1 MKSIILL
8 MASSGIRIGVI
19 PLLRLRNVEKV
30 DSVYKIIV
38 YEGTNEQYIPCV
50 RQNAHLLLT
59 PI

>member
-1 MKSIILL
+1 